1 MCERQAAL
9 AVDAA
14 PRGGSRRRRLWEMPS
29 ACHCPLVGVCLP
41 VDVLRRLLAKALGGE
56 VQADD
61 HSVHVGAV
69 AECGQRNRLSE
80 QLQRELDRRCALA
93 LKRFAAAKHAD
104 AVAALWREAVEAGD
118 IADALWATLSH
129 ARCDDALQQAVL
141 REVHMIQHQAGAAR
155 RADSKRSERLAS
167 DNLRL
172 GQELERTQQ
181 RLQQLQAERQ
191 ADNEHLGAQLVRA
204 RADLIARDSLV
215 ASLRADLGH
224 WEQQA
229 PDLPARRELAQRL
242 EDLLERNRQLQARL
256 NRLDD
261 TPRAEAPRVAEAP
274 PPPEPPVP
282 VAAPDLAARN
292 VLCVGGRNG
301 NVTQYR
307 ALVERCGGRFL
318 HHDGGVEDNP
328 HRLDASLA
336 AADLVICQAGCLS
349 HNAYWRVKDH
359 CKRHG
364 KRCVYLDK
372 PGVAMF
378 ERGLAQGAAATPET
392 PA

>member
-1 MCERQAAL
+1 
-9 AVDAA
+9 
-14 PRGGSRRRRLWEMPS
+14 MPG

-69 AECGQRNRLSE
+69 AECGSRNRLSE
-80 QLQRELDRRCALA
+80 HLQRELERRCALA
-93 LKRFAAAKHAD
+93 LKRFAAAKHTE
-104 AVAALWREAVEAGD
+104 AVAALWRDAVAAGD

-129 ARCDDALQQAVL
+129 ARCDEALQQLVL

-155 RADSKRSERLAS
+155 SADSQRGERLAAE
-167 DNLRL
+167 NMRL
-172 GQELERTQQ
+172 GQELERAQQ
-181 RLQQLQAERQ
+181 RLLQLQAERQ
-191 ADNEHLGAQLVRA
+191 ADSERLGAQLVRA
-204 RADLIARDSLV
+204 RAELIARDTLV
-215 ASLRADLGH
+215 ASLRAELAR
-224 WEQQA
+224 WAQQA
-229 PDLPARRELAQRL
+229 PDLPARRELAQRV
-242 EDLLERNRQLQARL
+242 DHLLERNRQLQARL

-261 TPRAEAPRVAEAP
+261 APRAEAPRVAQVAP
-274 PPPEPPVP
+274 QPEPAP
-282 VAAPDLAARN
+282 AAEPPDLAARS

-318 HHDGGVEDNP
+318 HHDGGLEDNP

-378 ERGLAQGAAATPET
+378 ERGLAQGAAVTPDT
-392 PA
+392 HL